1 MQTLIA
7 NIAKQAGISEDVAQQ
22 AVQIILKFL
31 ATEGP
36 KDKVAALLDNMPE
49 AKAMVGDAAADG
61 GGKSLLGSLLGGG
74 GGAMSAFKD
83 LSGLGLEMG
92 EIQTI
97 AEGTLDYA
105 KEQAGEDTVN
115 DIIGS
120 IPGLSQLI

>member
-7 NIAKQAGISEDVAQQ
+7 GIARQAGISEDIAQKAVA
-22 AVQIILKFL
+22 IILKFL
-31 ATEGP
+31 VSEGP
-36 KDKVAALLDNMPE
+36 KDKIAALLDDMPE
-49 AKAMVGDAAADG
+49 VKAMVGDAEDAK
-61 GGKSLLGSLLGGG
+61 GGKSLLGSILGGG
-74 GGAMSAFKD
+74 GVMATFSE

-97 AEGTLDYA
+97 AEKTIDYA
-105 KEQAGEDTVN
+105 KEKAGEETVN